1 MAIATKGQRKEVL
14 TYLQKGNF
22 ITNRIAYEKFDVIR
36 LSAIIFDLRKA
47 GYKNKKKKI
56 DATKN
61 DVKYFLV

>member
-36 LSAIIFDLRKA
+36 LSAIIFDLKKA
-47 GYKNKKKKI
+47 GYNIHSEKI